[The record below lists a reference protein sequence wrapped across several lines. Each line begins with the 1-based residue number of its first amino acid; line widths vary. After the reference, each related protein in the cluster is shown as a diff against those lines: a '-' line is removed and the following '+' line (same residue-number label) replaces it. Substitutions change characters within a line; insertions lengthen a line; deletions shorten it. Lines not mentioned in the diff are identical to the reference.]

1 MSRHTGQMELPRPS
15 EEEQAH
21 SELLANHIR
30 QEMAR
35 SGGRI
40 TFDCFMELCLYAPG
54 LGYYVAG
61 ARKFGE
67 EGDFVTA
74 PEISP
79 LFGHCLA
86 KQCAQVF
93 AEIGQGDLLEFGAG
107 TGAMA
112 ADILAELE
120 RLDCLP
126 QRYLILELSPEL
138 RSRQQETLQQRVPGL
153 VHLVQWL
160 DQVPAPGFKGVVL
173 ANEVLDAMP
182 VQRFRIESGQ
192 VLEQF
197 VCWEGGRFVSFWDM
211 SVSSGLVQAVD
222 DLGLGLADGYESE
235 LNLRADSWVRE
246 LGKLIDVGAIILIDY
261 GYPRAEYYHPQRSEG
276 TVMCHYRH
284 LAHADPLQ
292 LPGLQ
297 DITAHVDF
305 SAVAEAG
312 VRSGFDVGGFSTQAF
327 FLIGCGLEIMLAK
340 SDPNDVGAHMDLVQ
354 QIKRLTLPTE
364 MGERFKVLGLTKNLQ
379 QPMLGF
385 SARDQRERL

>member
-1 MSRHTGQMELPRPS
+1 MTEPQSLPQPT
-15 EEEQAH
+15 EEEQIH

-30 QEMAR
+30 QEVER

-40 TFDCFMELCLYAPG
+40 TFDRFMELCLYAPG

-74 PEISP
+74 PEISSM
-79 LFGHCLA
+79 FGRCLA
-86 KQCAQVF
+86 RQVAQVF
-93 AEIGQGDLLEFGAG
+93 AEIGPSDLFEFGAG

-126 QRYLILELSPEL
+126 QRYLILELSPDL
-138 RSRQQETLQQRVPGL
+138 RSRQLDTLQQRVPGL
-153 VHLVQWL
+153 IHLVQWL
-160 DQVPAPGFKGVVL
+160 EHLPAHGFRGVVL

-192 VLEQF
+192 IMEQF
-197 VCWEGGRFVSFWDM
+197 VCWEDEGFSTYWDRPATA
-211 SVSSGLVQAVD
+211 GLVRAVEGL
-222 DLGLGLADGYESE
+222 DLESKDGFESE
-235 LNLRADSWVRE
+235 LNLRAGPWVQQLSE
-246 LGKLIDVGAIILIDY
+246 IVETGAVILIDY
-261 GYPRAEYYHPQRSEG
+261 GHSRAEYYYPQRSTG
-276 TVMCHYRH
+276 TLMCHYRH
-284 LAHADPLQ
+284 LAHDDPLW

-305 SAVAEAG
+305 SAVADAG
-312 VRSGFDVGGFSTQAF
+312 MKAGFDVGGYSTQAF
-327 FLIGCGLEIMLAK
+327 FLMGCGLEAMLAE
-340 SDPNDVGAHMDLVQ
+340 SDQDDVGAYMDLVQ
-354 QIKRLTLPTE
+354 QIKRLTMPTE

-385 SARDQRERL
+385 CMRDQRERL